1 MRRVAAVVSSV
12 AVAAALAACG
22 GAGSGPARSSGSLA
36 ISSDSKYLYAADTD
50 NGLLLV
56 IDSSSLEKVREV
68 KVGSQPAR
76 VVVAKDDT
84 IFVANRGSRS
94 VSVVRRDEATV
105 SAEIATGVDP
115 VGMQVTSDGKTLY
128 VLSAAGIDD
137 SENGVLQSI
146 DVASLKENWNI
157 PVRDEPRGLALVNGD
172 KRAVISLYK
181 AGEVLTIDLEKHSIP
196 QNNINFHGPMNHQA
210 GLTSTSA
217 VTGQSTFHAR
227 GMTDLAATPDGTR
240 VFAPTQLSREA
251 PILINPTPATP
262 YYQAQGPRL
271 AGSVST
277 SAVITFDTEPGA
289 DVTPLVDDVTDT
301 SGGFRCGFCGGS
313 QQPDDPGFPQT
324 SLAVSGFSGS
334 GAIDSTTVLQGT
346 TAAVVDVTGDWLF
359 MVSRDSRRLSIIST
373 TKRVAR
379 PATENQTQFGFS
391 GFSELPSVYSTAD
404 IGHGADGIAILGD
417 NKTAYVYNQ
426 FDHTMQRLELN
437 GSNHLVVKQTTGK
450 LAPEVLSEN
459 DVVGRKA
466 FFDANDREI
475 SGLTASVACSSC
487 HLEGRDDGHT
497 WQFPDGPRSTPTLA
511 GRGMR
516 DTAPYHW
523 SGEFDTLGQFL
534 EHTIISRMGGK
545 GLSVQKQTAMNG
557 FVDNLPAPENPYKK
571 AEITDAQARGALV
584 FQRAECGTCH
594 SGEWYTNKG
603 AANVGTLVTSGAN
616 PDVLPPGKTGLDV
629 PSLRGIARSAPYL
642 HTGEARTLK
651 DRLLKNDNN
660 AHGKTAG
667 LTTAEIDDLVA
678 FLRTL

>member
-1 MRRVAAVVSSV
+1 M
-12 AVAAALAACG
+12 AAALTACS
-22 GAGSGPARSSGSLA
+22 GAGTGPARSSGSLA
-36 ISSDSKYLYAADTD
+36 VSSDSKYLYAADTD

-56 IDSSSLEKVREV
+56 VDSSSLEKVREV
-68 KVGSQPAR
+68 KVGSRPAR
-76 VVVAKDDT
+76 VVVSKDDT

-94 VSVVRRDEATV
+94 VSVVRRDESTV

-115 VGMQVTSDGKTLY
+115 VGMQLTGDGKTLY
-128 VLSAAGIDD
+128 VVSAAAVDD
-137 SENGVLQSI
+137 SENGLLQSI
-146 DVASLKENWNI
+146 DVATLKENWSI
-157 PVRDEPRGLALVNGD
+157 PVRDEPRGLALVNDD
-172 KRAVISLYK
+172 KRALISLYK
-181 AGEVLTIDLEKHSIP
+181 AGEVLTVDLEKVSVP
-196 QNNINFHGPMNHQA
+196 QNNINFHSPMNHQA
-210 GLTSTSA
+210 GLTSTS
-217 VTGQSTFHAR
+217 VPTGQSTFHAR

-277 SAVITFDTEPGA
+277 SGVITFETTPGA
-289 DVTPLVDDVTDT
+289 DVSPLVDDITD
-301 SGGFRCGFCGGS
+301 SSRGFGCGFCGGS
-313 QQPDDPGFPQT
+313 QQTDDLDFPQT
-324 SLAVSGFSGS
+324 SLAVSGFAGNGS
-334 GAIDSTTVLQGT
+334 TDSTTVLQGT

-373 TKRVAR
+373 NKRVAR
-379 PATENQTQFGFS
+379 PATENQTQYVYYGY
-391 GFSELPSVYSTAD
+391 SELPSVYSSANL
-404 IGHGADGIAILGD
+404 GHGADGIAILGD

-426 FDHTMQRLELN
+426 FDHTVQRLELN
-437 GSNHLVVKQTTGK
+437 GSNQLVVKQTTGK
-450 LAPEVLSEN
+450 LAPEVLSEGEAI
-459 DVVGRKA
+459 GRKA

-523 SGEFDTLGQFL
+523 SGEFDTMGKFL
-534 EHTIISRMGGK
+534 EHTIISRMGGT
-545 GLSVQKQTAMNG
+545 GLSPQKQDFMNG

-571 AEITDAQARGALV
+571 LDLTDAQARGALV
-584 FQRAECGTCH
+584 FQRAECGSCH

-616 PDVLPPGKTGLDV
+616 PDVLQPGKSGLDV
-629 PSLRGIARSAPYL
+629 PSLRGLARSAPYL
-642 HTGEARTLK
+642 HTGEARTLRE
-651 DRLLKNDNN
+651 RLMKNPNN
-660 AHGKTAG
+660 AHGKTSG
-667 LTTAEIDDLVA
+667 LTPEDIDDLVA